1 MIKSCLDSDPGKR
14 PSFREL
20 LDRFRD
26 VQKRYSLQAQMQQSL
41 RMLCWN
47 VVLRRWALK
56 IAGPNSKWKW
66 LLLLLEIKS
75 SKQDGSWTVKLANL
89 EGTTCLPR
97 LLPGGAVAE
106 VKLQQRKLQ
115 SETWMRWD
123 WQWLK
128 STVGPWTCPE
138 VSFRSMYLENQ
149 LSRSLNLCNGSFR
162 SKTRLAKLFC
172 PAWTPPWPTGGKG
185 GKSPAMFLVVLQA
198 RGHIA
203 LSSLPP
209 SPFPLFPQP
218 HSLFSTTPWLLPLRQ
233 P

>member
-1 MIKSCLDSDPGKR
+1 
-14 PSFREL
+14 
-20 LDRFRD
+20 
-26 VQKRYSLQAQMQQSL
+26 MQQSL

-123 WQWLK
+123 WQWFATFFFCGYEHPIRYEHK
-128 STVGPWTCPE
+128 KKRI
-138 VSFRSMYLENQ
+138 VSCICCIDNEQ
-149 LSRSLNLCNGSFR
+149 C
-162 SKTRLAKLFC
+162 
-172 PAWTPPWPTGGKG
+172 
-185 GKSPAMFLVVLQA
+185 GKSINLSHETSRGLNQIDELLLSNKPHQNYKNQTNYMNEDTETETNHRTEHTLLIIRHRTPDWSVLGSCNWVWNQIQSQSY
-198 RGHIA
+198 RT
-203 LSSLPP
+203 S
-209 SPFPLFPQP
+209 
-218 HSLFSTTPWLLPLRQ
+218 
-233 P
+233 

>member
-1 MIKSCLDSDPGKR
+1 MIKTCLDSDPGKR
-14 PSFREL
+14 PSFLEL

-123 WQWLK
+123 WQWFATFFFLW
-128 STVGPWTCPE
+128 V
-138 VSFRSMYLENQ
+138 
-149 LSRSLNLCNGSFR
+149 
-162 SKTRLAKLFC
+162 
-172 PAWTPPWPTGGKG
+172 WTPN
-185 GKSPAMFLVVLQA
+185 
-198 RGHIA
+198 
-203 LSSLPP
+203 SLRAQKEKDCK
-209 SPFPLFPQP
+209 LYML
-218 HSLFSTTPWLLPLRQ
+218 HW
-233 P
+233 